1 MAQAFPSRRHGKL
14 LILIACVVAALIFGW
29 YQFAGAPAAPIQAE
43 SWRRMGWDAPA
54 VVHAEPAAM
63 GNLDVQIK
71 SIGTVTPLNTVVVQS
86 RVDGVLERIAFEE
99 GAAVEKGQLLA
110 EIDPR
115 SYQAQLEQAEGQL
128 QQNRAKL
135 ENARADLVL
144 YEKLWEQDSIARQQL
159 SDQRALVNELVGTAR
174 ADKAQVD
181 DARLQ
186 LSWTRIEAP
195 ISGKLGLRRVDQGNL
210 ISSGDVDGLVT
221 ITQMQ
226 PIAVNF
232 TVPEVDLPALR
243 GAFQGDKALRAEA
256 MDRNERQ
263 ILASGELT
271 TLDNQIDTTTGTLRV
286 RARFENTDN
295 ALFPNQ
301 FVNVRL
307 RLTTLQEVVT
317 IPTDAVQ
324 FGTDRSYVYVITD
337 GKAYIREVV
346 LGASAEDRVEVTSGL
361 EAGELVVLEG
371 LDRLRD
377 GKVVSMPDADGNLPE
392 AAPES
397 ERPRSAGAD
406 GERPAQGERR
416 GPPPASN

>member
-1 MAQAFPSRRHGKL
+1 MAQAFSLRRHGKL
-14 LILIACVVAALIFGW
+14 LILVAGIAAVILFGW
-29 YQFAGAPAAPIQAE
+29 YQFGGEPAPTQAE

-54 VVHAEPAAM
+54 VVRAEPAVL
-63 GNLDVQIK
+63 GSLEVQVK

-86 RVDGVLERIAFEE
+86 RVDGVLDRLVFEE
-99 GAAVEKGQLLA
+99 GSAVEQGDLLA

-115 SYQAQLEQAEGQL
+115 PYKAQLEQAEGQL

-159 SDQRALVNELVGTAR
+159 SDQRALVNELVGTIR
-174 ADKAQVD
+174 ADQAQVD

-195 ISGKLGLRRVDQGNL
+195 ISGRLGLRRVDPGNL
-210 ISSGDVDGLVT
+210 ISSGDTEGLVT

-232 TVPEVDLPALR
+232 TVPEVELNTLRSAYRGEGKLQVEAL
-243 GAFQGDKALRAEA
+243 
-256 MDRNERQ
+256 DRSESEV
-263 ILASGELT
+263 LATGELT

-286 RARFENTDN
+286 RARFENDDY

-307 RLTTLQEVVT
+307 RLNTLADVVT
-317 IPTDAVQ
+317 IPADAVQ
-324 FGTDRSYVYVITD
+324 FGTDRNYVYVINE
-337 GKAYIREVV
+337 GKAYVREVV
-346 LGASAEDRVEVTSGL
+346 LGAAANDRVAVSSGL

-377 GKVVSMPDADGNLPE
+377 GKEVTIPGAEPE
-392 AAPES
+392 ASAAEAS
-397 ERPRSAGAD
+397 ERPAGPRGAP

-416 GPPPASN
+416 GPPRSGN